1 MASQF
6 LVGKHKPGYD
16 NASSKQGDICV
27 ILNAEKLH
35 LFGRRMIDK
44 ELIYH
49 TGYVGSLK
57 RIPFKEMV
65 FRKPEILFRQS
76 IFKMMPKNKQ
86 RFERLRKLFI
96 YRDQDHPFT
105 FLPKFGHVKQADPT
119 IYASELFVPEQEL
132 VFRVESKEQLESRSK
147 SVT

>member
-1 MASQF
+1 MAAKF

-16 NASSKQGDICV
+16 NASPKQGDICI

-49 TGYVGSLK
+49 TGYVGNLK
-57 RIPFKEMV
+57 RIPFKDMV
-65 FRKPEILFRQS
+65 FKKPEILFRQS

-86 RFERLRKLFI
+86 RFDRLRKLFI
-96 YRDQDHPFT
+96 YRDQDHPFS
-105 FLPKFGHVKQADPT
+105 FLPKFGHVQQADPT
-119 IYASELFVPEQEL
+119 IYAPELFIPENEL
-132 VFRVESKEQLESRSK
+132 VFKLESKEELEKRKRS
-147 SVT
+147 